1 MTVDLKGD
9 AGTRTFTEFWQRMI
23 DEGLVNTHLKV
34 WSEDWKRAL
43 GGGSVASV
51 FAGAWMPSLLLSN
64 VPGAAGLW
72 RVAPMPTYDG
82 QPTNAESGGSAL
94 TVLQLTR
101 KPDAAYR
108 FVDFVA
114 HDAQGISARVDGG
127 AFPADYATLNSADF
141 LDKTTITN
149 DRGIEIPYFGGQKF
163 NEELAK
169 AAANVSTG
177 YKFLPFEVYAR
188 GKFGDYAGDAYTGK
202 TTLSDAV
209 ASWQKDLQD
218 YAKQQ
223 GYQVK

>member
-1 MTVDLKGD
+1 MY
-9 AGTRTFTEFWQRMI
+9 
-23 DEGLVNTHLKV
+23 
-34 WSEDWKRAL
+34 KR
-43 GGGSVASV
+43 
-51 FAGAWMPSLLLSN
+51 
-64 VPGAAGLW
+64 
-72 RVAPMPTYDG
+72 
-82 QPTNAESGGSAL
+82 Q
-94 TVLQLTR
+94 
-101 KPDAAYR
+101 
-108 FVDFVA
+108 
-114 HDAQGISARVDGG
+114 
-127 AFPADYATLNSADF
+127 TLNSADF

-177 YKFLPFEVYAR
+177 YKFLPFEIYAR

>member
-1 MTVDLKGD
+1 MKSDDK
-9 AGTRTFTEFWQRMI
+9 A
-23 DEGLVNTHLKV
+23 KV
-34 WSEDWKRAL
+34 A
-43 GGGSVASV
+43 
-51 FAGAWMPSLLLSN
+51 
-64 VPGAAGLW
+64 
-72 RVAPMPTYDG
+72 
-82 QPTNAESGGSAL
+82 
-94 TVLQLTR
+94 
-101 KPDAAYR
+101 AAYK
-108 FVDFVA
+108 FMEYA
-114 HDAQGISARVDGG
+114 CHDAEGIKTRVDGG
-127 AFPADYATLNSADF
+127 AFPADNDTLKSDDF
-141 LDKTTITN
+141 LNMTSLTDSDGKAH
-149 DRGIEIPYFGGQKF
+149 EYFGGQKF